1 MCNEGKEHQEKANP
15 LYITEILGA
24 PAIAD
29 DTRLFVCLDLACL
42 DILFYSQNWV
52 SGSWEMT
59 INKHALQF
67 QALLIILNSW

>member
-1 MCNEGKEHQEKANP
+1 MAEETG
-15 LYITEILGA
+15 
-24 PAIAD
+24 
-29 DTRLFVCLDLACL
+29 LFVCLDLACL